1 MHLNPRRI
9 APIVILIAIVAA
21 AVWYFTLGQGN
32 SSNGAL
38 AASGT
43 IEGTQVVI
51 APEISG
57 RVKEVLVQEGDQV
70 QTGQELVRFD
80 DTLLQAQL
88 TQAQAALQQAQ
99 ANYDLAAR
107 GPTQEQRQLSIAS
120 AEAELLS
127 ANQAL
132 QALYDN
138 AGLNQAQLQQTIAS
152 TDQTRDKAQQY
163 LDNITT
169 RAKSADV
176 EAAWASVVIAQNKL
190 ENAQED
196 FDPYANKDQ
205 SNLTRATLQAQLAAA
220 QNQYDSTVERY
231 NNLVGSANQYELA
244 VAQANVAMS
253 EAKLANSKQQFAKLE
268 SGIDPD
274 TLASAQARVKTAEAN
289 LAVAQA
295 ASSAEQL
302 AVALAQVEVAQGA
315 LDVIQAQIAK
325 LVIRA
330 PINAIVDTRSAE
342 PGEVMVPGAP
352 LFTLVKLDDLKITV
366 YIPEDRYGTINLG
379 QTARVSV
386 DSFPEETFE
395 AKVNRIADQAEFT
408 PRNVQTET
416 GRRTTVFA
424 VDLAVTNP
432 QGKLKPGM
440 PADVDFNH

>member
-1 MHLNPRRI
+1 MHPNPRRI
-9 APIVILIAIVAA
+9 IPIVLVIAIIAA
-21 AVWYFTLGQGN
+21 AAWYFTSGQGGG
-32 SSNGAL
+32 SNGAL

-43 IEGTQVVI
+43 IEGTQVVV

-57 RVKEVLVQEGDQV
+57 RVREVLVQEGDQV
-70 QTGQELVRFD
+70 QAGQVLVRFD

-88 TQAQAALQQAQ
+88 SQAQAALHQAQ
-99 ANYDLAAR
+99 ANYDLVAM
-107 GPTQEQRQLSIAS
+107 GPTPQQRQLSIAS

-138 AGLNQAQLQQTIAS
+138 AGLSQAQLQQTIAT
-152 TDQTRDKAQQY
+152 TDQSRDKAQQY

-169 RAKSADV
+169 KAKSADV
-176 EAAWASVVIAQNKL
+176 EAAWASVVLAQDKL
-190 ENAQED
+190 KNAQED
-196 FDPYANKDQ
+196 FDPYANKSQ
-205 SNLTRATLQAQLAAA
+205 NNVPRAALQAVLAAA
-220 QNQYDSTVERY
+220 QNQYDSAVERY
-231 NNLVGSANQYELA
+231 NNIVGTANQYDLA
-244 VAQANVAMS
+244 VAQANVVMA
-253 EAKLANSKQQFAKLE
+253 EAKLADSKRQYAKLQD
-268 SGIDPD
+268 GVDPD
-274 TLASAQARVKTAEAN
+274 NLAAAQARVKTAEAN

-295 ASSAEQL
+295 TPSSEQL
-302 AVALAQVEVAQGA
+302 AVAQAQVEVTQGA
-315 LDVIQAQIAK
+315 LNVIQAQIAK
-325 LVIRA
+325 LVISA

-379 QTARVSV
+379 QTARVTV
-386 DSFPEETFE
+386 DSFPGETFE
-395 AKVNRIADQAEFT
+395 AKVIRIADQAEFT

-440 PADVDFNH
+440 PADVDFNP

>member
-9 APIVILIAIVAA
+9 VPIVLVIAVIGAA
-21 AVWYFTLGQGN
+21 AWYFTSGQGS

-43 IEGTQVVI
+43 IEGTQVVV

-57 RVKEVLVQEGDQV
+57 RVREVLVQEGDQV
-70 QTGQELVRFD
+70 QTGQVLVRFD
-80 DTLLQAQL
+80 DALLQAQL
-88 TQAQAALQQAQ
+88 SQAQAALHQAQ
-99 ANYDLAAR
+99 ANYDLVAS
-107 GPTQEQRQLSIAS
+107 GPTPEQRQLSIAS

-132 QALYDN
+132 QALHDN
-138 AGLNQAQLQQTIAS
+138 AGLSQAQLQQTIAT
-152 TDQTRDKAQQY
+152 TDQSRDKAQQY
-163 LDNITT
+163 LDNISAGADTT
-169 RAKSADV
+169 DV

-205 SNLTRATLQAQLAAA
+205 SNLARATLQAVLAAA
-220 QNQYDSTVERY
+220 QKQYDSAVERY
-231 NNLVGSANQYELA
+231 NNIVGTANQYDLA
-244 VAQANVAMS
+244 VAQANVVMAK
-253 EAKLANSKQQFAKLE
+253 AKLADSQRQYAKLLD
-268 SGIDPD
+268 GIDPD
-274 TLASAQARVKTAEAN
+274 TLAAAQARVETAEAN
-289 LAVAQA
+289 LALAKA
-295 ASSAEQL
+295 APSSEQL
-302 AVALAQVEVAQGA
+302 AVAQAQVEVAQGA
-315 LDVIQAQIAK
+315 LNVIQEQLTK
-325 LVIRA
+325 LVISA

-379 QTARVSV
+379 QTARVTV
-386 DSFPEETFE
+386 DSFPGESFE
-395 AKVNRIADQAEFT
+395 AKVIRIADQAEFT

-424 VDLAVTNP
+424 VDLSVTNP

-440 PADVDFNH
+440 PADVDFNQ

>member
-1 MHLNPRRI
+1 MHPNPRRVI
-9 APIVILIAIVAA
+9 PIVLVIAIIAA
-21 AVWYFTLGQGN
+21 AAWYFTTGQGN

-43 IEGTQVVI
+43 IEGTQVVV

-57 RVKEVLVQEGDQV
+57 RVREVLVQEGDQV
-70 QTGQELVRFD
+70 QAGQVLVRFD
-80 DTLLQAQL
+80 DALLQAQL
-88 TQAQAALQQAQ
+88 SQAQAALHQAQ
-99 ANYDLAAR
+99 ANYDLVAT
-107 GPTQEQRQLSIAS
+107 GPTPQQRQLSIAS
-120 AEAELLS
+120 AEAELLN

-138 AGLNQAQLQQTIAS
+138 AGLSQAQLQQSIAT
-152 TDQTRDKAQQY
+152 TDQSRDKAQQY

-169 RAKSADV
+169 EARSADV
-176 EAAWASVVIAQNKL
+176 EAAWATVVLAQDKL
-190 ENAQED
+190 KNAQED

-205 SNLTRATLQAQLAAA
+205 SNVTRAALQAVLAAA
-220 QNQYDSTVERY
+220 QNQYDSAVERY
-231 NNLVGSANQYELA
+231 NNLVGTANQYDLA
-244 VAQANVAMS
+244 VAQANVVMAQ
-253 EAKLANSKQQFAKLE
+253 AKLADSNRQYAKLQD
-268 SGIDPD
+268 GVDPD
-274 TLASAQARVKTAEAN
+274 SLAAAQARVKTAEAN

-295 ASSAEQL
+295 APSSEQL
-302 AVALAQVEVAQGA
+302 AVAQAQVEVAQGA
-315 LDVIQAQIAK
+315 LNVIQAQVAK
-325 LVIRA
+325 LVITA

-386 DSFPEETFE
+386 DSFPGETFE
-395 AKVNRIADQAEFT
+395 AKVIRIADQAEFT

-440 PADVDFNH
+440 PADVDFSK

>member
-9 APIVILIAIVAA
+9 APIIILIAIVAA
-21 AVWYFTLGQGN
+21 AVWYFTMGQGN
-32 SSNGAL
+32 GGNSVL

-43 IEGTQVVI
+43 IEGTQVVV
-51 APEISG
+51 APEIGG
-57 RVKEVLVQEGDQV
+57 RVREVLVQEGDKVQAGQV
-70 QTGQELVRFD
+70 MVRFD
-80 DTLLQAQL
+80 DSLLQAQL
-88 TQAQAALQQAQ
+88 SQAQASLQQAQ
-99 ANYDLAAR
+99 ANYDLAAK

-120 AEAELLS
+120 AEAELIN
-127 ANQAL
+127 ARQAL

-138 AGLNQAQLQQTIAS
+138 AGLNQAQLQQSIAT

-163 LDNITT
+163 LDNINA
-169 RAKSADV
+169 RANSTDV

-205 SNLTRATLQAQLAAA
+205 SNLTRAQLQAQLAAA
-220 QNQYDSTVERY
+220 QNQYNSVVERY
-231 NNLVGSANQYELA
+231 NNLVGTANQYELA
-244 VAQANVAMS
+244 VAQANVGMA
-253 EAKLANSKQQFAKLE
+253 EAKLADSKRQYTKLE
-268 SGIDPD
+268 GGIDPD
-274 TLASAQARVKTAEAN
+274 ALASAQARVKTAEAN

-295 ASSAEQL
+295 APSAEQL

-325 LVIRA
+325 LVISA

-379 QTARVSV
+379 QTARVMV
-386 DSFPEETFE
+386 DSFPGETFE
-395 AKVNRIADQAEFT
+395 AKVVRIADQAEFT

-424 VDLAVTNP
+424 VDLTVTNP

>member
-1 MHLNPRRI
+1 MHPNPRRI
-9 APIVILIAIVAA
+9 VPIILVIAIIAA
-21 AVWYFTLGQGN
+21 AAWYFTSGQGG

-43 IEGTQVVI
+43 IEGTQVVV

-57 RVKEVLVQEGDQV
+57 RVQEVLVQEGDVVQSGQV
-70 QTGQELVRFD
+70 LVRFD
-80 DTLLQAQL
+80 DSLLQAQL
-88 TQAQAALQQAQ
+88 SQAQAALHQAQ
-99 ANYDLAAR
+99 ANYDLVAT
-107 GPTQEQRQLSIAS
+107 GPTPQQRQLSIAS
-120 AEAELLS
+120 AEAQLTN
-127 ANQAL
+127 AQQAL

-138 AGLNQAQLQQTIAS
+138 AGLSQAQLQQTIAS
-152 TDQTRDKAQQY
+152 TDKSRDTAQQY

-169 RAKSADV
+169 KARSADI

-196 FDPYANKDQ
+196 FDPYANKGQD
-205 SNLTRATLQAQLAAA
+205 NLARATFQAQLAAA
-220 QNQYDSTVERY
+220 QNQYDSAVERY
-231 NNLVGSANQYELA
+231 NNLVGTANQYDLA
-244 VAQANVAMS
+244 VAQANVNMT
-253 EAKLANSKQQFAKLE
+253 EAKLANSQQQYVKLQD
-268 SGIDPD
+268 GIDPD
-274 TLASAQARVKTAEAN
+274 ALATAQANVKTAEAN

-295 ASSAEQL
+295 APSAEQL
-302 AVALAQVEVAQGA
+302 AVAQAQVEVAQGA
-315 LDVIQAQIAK
+315 LNVIQVQIAK
-325 LVIRA
+325 LVIAA

-386 DSFPEETFE
+386 DSFAGESFE
-395 AKVNRIADQAEFT
+395 AKVIRIADQAEFT

-424 VDLAVTNP
+424 VDLSVTNP

-440 PADVDFNH
+440 PADVEFNP

>member
-9 APIVILIAIVAA
+9 VPIVLVIAIIAA
-21 AVWYFTLGQGN
+21 AAWYFTSGQG
-32 SSNGAL
+32 SGSNGAL

-43 IEGTQVVI
+43 IEGTQVVV

-57 RVKEVLVQEGDQV
+57 RVREVLVQEGDQV
-70 QTGQELVRFD
+70 QTGQVLVRFD
-80 DTLLQAQL
+80 DALLQAQL
-88 TQAQAALQQAQ
+88 SQAQAALHQAQ
-99 ANYDLAAR
+99 ANYDLVAA
-107 GPTQEQRQLSIAS
+107 GPTPEQRQLSIAS

-138 AGLNQAQLQQTIAS
+138 AGLNQAQLQQTIAT
-152 TDQTRDKAQQY
+152 TDQSRDKAQQY
-163 LDNITT
+163 LDNISTSAGTT
-169 RAKSADV
+169 DV

-205 SNLTRATLQAQLAAA
+205 NNLARATLQAVLAAA
-220 QNQYDSTVERY
+220 QKQYDSAVERY
-231 NNLVGSANQYELA
+231 NNIVGTANQYDLA
-244 VAQANVAMS
+244 VAQANVVMA
-253 EAKLANSKQQFAKLE
+253 EAKLADSKRQYAKLQD
-268 SGIDPD
+268 GIGPD
-274 TLASAQARVKTAEAN
+274 TLQAAQARVKTAEAN
-289 LAVAQA
+289 LAVAKA
-295 ASSAEQL
+295 ATSSEQL
-302 AVALAQVEVAQGA
+302 AVAQSQVEVAQGA
-315 LDVIQAQIAK
+315 LNVIQEQLTK
-325 LVIRA
+325 LVISA

-386 DSFPEETFE
+386 DSFPGETFE
-395 AKVNRIADQAEFT
+395 AKVIRIADQAEFT

-440 PADVDFNH
+440 PADVDFSQ

>member
-395 AKVNRIADQAEFT
+395 AKVIRIADQAEFT

>member
-21 AVWYFTLGQGN
+21 AVWYFTLGQGS

-70 QTGQELVRFD
+70 QAGQELIRFD

-88 TQAQAALQQAQ
+88 SQAQAALQQAQ

-120 AEAELLS
+120 AEAELIS
-127 ANQAL
+127 ARQAL

-138 AGLNQAQLQQTIAS
+138 AGLSQAQLQQSIAT

-169 RAKSADV
+169 QAKSADV
-176 EAAWASVVIAQNKL
+176 EAAWASVVIAQNTL

-205 SNLTRATLQAQLAAA
+205 SNLTRAMLQAKLAAA
-220 QNQYDSTVERY
+220 QNHYDSAVERY

-244 VAQANVAMS
+244 VAQANLAML
-253 EAKLANSKQQFAKLE
+253 EAKLANSKQQYAKLQ

-274 TLASAQARVKTAEAN
+274 ALASAQARVKTAEAN

-295 ASSAEQL
+295 TPSSEQL

-325 LVIRA
+325 LVIQA

-386 DSFPEETFE
+386 DSFPGETFE
-395 AKVNRIADQAEFT
+395 AKVIRIADQAEFT

>member
-21 AVWYFTLGQGN
+21 AVWYFTLGQGS

-70 QTGQELVRFD
+70 QAGQELIRFD

-88 TQAQAALQQAQ
+88 SQAQAALQQAQ

-120 AEAELLS
+120 AEAELIS
-127 ANQAL
+127 ARQGL

-138 AGLNQAQLQQTIAS
+138 AGLSQAQLQQSIAT

-169 RAKSADV
+169 QAKSADV
-176 EAAWASVVIAQNKL
+176 EAAWASVVIAQNTL

-205 SNLTRATLQAQLAAA
+205 SNLTRAMLQAKLAAA
-220 QNQYDSTVERY
+220 QNHYDSAVERY

-244 VAQANVAMS
+244 VAQANLAML
-253 EAKLANSKQQFAKLE
+253 EAKLANSKQQYAKLQ

-274 TLASAQARVKTAEAN
+274 ALASAQARVKTAEAN

-295 ASSAEQL
+295 TPSSEQL

-325 LVIRA
+325 LVIQA

-386 DSFPEETFE
+386 DSFPGETFE
-395 AKVNRIADQAEFT
+395 AKVIRIADQAEFT